1 MKPINASEIRRSY
14 RLFILN
20 FLLLTICAIL
30 CIYLFFA
37 ASDKEY
43 ALLETKVAESE
54 KLISLRKE
62 INIKFDLI
70 LMRFKE
76 LSKFRTYNADELSKQ
91 AILLGD
97 ITDANAKLK
106 ELIAKKTEESPS
118 FALYERLNNDVGAM
132 ALQQDSLSES
142 RFRIESYRE
151 QLNDCAR
158 INKAAADKIRYG
170 RFKR

>member
-1 MKPINASEIRRSY
+1 MKPINAFEIKKSY
-14 RLFILN
+14 RFFILN

-37 ASDKEY
+37 ASDREY
-43 ALLETKVAESE
+43 ALLEQKVQESE
-54 KLISLRKE
+54 KLTSLRKE
-62 INIKFDLI
+62 INLKFDII

-76 LSKFRTYNADELSKQ
+76 LSQFRTYNADELSKQ

-106 ELIAKKTEESPS
+106 ELISKKTMDSPS
-118 FALYERLNNDVGAM
+118 FELYERLNNDVGAM

-151 QLNDCAR
+151 QLNDCAKM
-158 INKAAADKIRYG
+158 NKAAANRIRYG
-170 RFKR
+170 RFRK

>member
-1 MKPINASEIRRSY
+1 MKPINAFEIKKSY
-14 RLFILN
+14 RFFILN

-37 ASDKEY
+37 ASDREY
-43 ALLETKVAESE
+43 ALLEQKVQESE
-54 KLISLRKE
+54 KLTSLRKE
-62 INIKFDLI
+62 INLKFDLI

-76 LSKFRTYNADELSKQ
+76 LSQFRTYNADELSKQ

-106 ELIAKKTEESPS
+106 ELISRKTKDSPS
-118 FALYERLNNDVGAM
+118 FELYERLNNDVGAM

-158 INKAAADKIRYG
+158 MNKAAANRIRYG
-170 RFKR
+170 RFRK

>member
-1 MKPINASEIRRSY
+1 MKPINAFEIKKSY
-14 RLFILN
+14 RFFILN

-37 ASDKEY
+37 ASDREY
-43 ALLETKVAESE
+43 ALLEQKVKESE
-54 KLISLRKE
+54 KLTSLRKE
-62 INIKFDLI
+62 INLKFDII

-76 LSKFRTYNADELSKQ
+76 LSQFRTYNADELSKQ

-106 ELIAKKTEESPS
+106 ELISKKTMDSPS
-118 FALYERLNNDVGAM
+118 FELYERLNNDVGAM

-151 QLNDCAR
+151 QLNDCAKM
-158 INKAAADKIRYG
+158 NKAAANRIRYG
-170 RFKR
+170 RFRK